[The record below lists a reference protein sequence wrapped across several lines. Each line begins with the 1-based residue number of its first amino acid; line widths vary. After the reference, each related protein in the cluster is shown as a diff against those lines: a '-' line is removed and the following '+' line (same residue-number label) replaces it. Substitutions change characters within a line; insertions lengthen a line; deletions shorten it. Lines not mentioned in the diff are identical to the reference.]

1 MTDGPAPGTDSESGF
16 RRAESETTTGAPP
29 GPITRVP
36 RPKEAAR
43 DRYDALSRWYD
54 TVADPFEAPART
66 TGLELLAPAPGERV
80 LDVGCGTGT
89 ALVAIARAVGAN
101 GSAVGTD
108 GTAVGIDLADGMCRA
123 SRRALADAGLDP
135 GTVIAGD
142 GSTLP
147 FRDDTF
153 DALFASFV
161 LELFDTPELSVVLE
175 EWKRVL
181 APDGRLCVVSLS
193 RRGDGP
199 TTWLYERLHDLA
211 PASLDCRPIYVRE
224 TLLETGFQIVE
235 TRDEFVWRLPVEIVR
250 CRVS

>member
-1 MTDGPAPGTDSESGF
+1 MTDEPPLETDSESGF

-29 GPITRVP
+29 GPISRVS

-54 TVADPFEAPART
+54 AVADPFEAPART
-66 TGLELLAPAPGERV
+66 TGLELLASAPGERV

-101 GSAVGTD
+101 GSAVG
-108 GTAVGIDLADGMCRA
+108 IDLADGMCRA
-123 SRRALADAGLDP
+123 SRRALVDAGFDP
-135 GTVIAGD
+135 GTVVAGD

-147 FRDDTF
+147 FRDDAF

-199 TTWLYERLHDLA
+199 ITWLYERLHDLA

-224 TLLETGFQIVE
+224 TLLEAGFEIVE
-235 TRDEFVWRLPVEIVR
+235 TRDENVWRLPVEIVR
-250 CRVS
+250 CRVP